1 MILTPLQNENTSE
14 EIKSDVLYIQL
25 TQLFNELNKR
35 EVPDSV
41 VNQLNHEIYEI
52 NQAIIL
58 NQGWKHVAK
67 KKQHQIIKLIE
78 KELQLV
84 PKNHYKNMW
93 LAIGIGGIGVP
104 IGVALGSGLGNMA
117 FLGLGLPIGLAIGIW
132 VGKAMDQKASDEG
145 RQLNVE
151 LK

>member
-145 RQLNVE
+145 RQLDVE